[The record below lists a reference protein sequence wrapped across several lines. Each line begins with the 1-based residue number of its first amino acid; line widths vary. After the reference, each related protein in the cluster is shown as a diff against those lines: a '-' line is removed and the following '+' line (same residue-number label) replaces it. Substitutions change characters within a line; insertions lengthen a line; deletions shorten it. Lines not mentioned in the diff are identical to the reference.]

1 MKKITLILIFIL
13 FISSVSFAQSSDT
26 RTLSNREEVSIA
38 PVAEA
43 NFYTK
48 DKVGAGGGLALSYG
62 DGIAFGFK
70 GLYFMDFDKLNTLE
84 LLATVR
90 FYLLDFNGNRGLFAE
105 IDGGPAFFFEEGEDM
120 KGMISGG
127 LCVGWRFLFRKHL
140 YVEPFV
146 RGGYPFVAGAG
157 VSGGFRF

>member
-1 MKKITLILIFIL
+1 MKRNILILILIIFVSL
-13 FISSVSFAQSSDT
+13 TSFAQGN
-26 RTLSNREEVSIA
+26 RAKANREEISIA

-62 DGIAFGFK
+62 DGIAFGVK
-70 GLYFMDFDKLNTLE
+70 GLYFMDFDKLTTLE
-84 LLATVR
+84 ILTTIR
-90 FYLLDFNGNRGLFAE
+90 FYILDFNGNRGLFAE
-105 IDGGPAFFFEEGEDM
+105 IDGGPAFFFEDGEDM

-127 LCVGWRFLFRKHL
+127 LCVGWRFLFKKHL